1 MRFVLAI
8 QKKLGLTAYALAKK
22 LGVTQ
27 QAVRIWNG
35 STKVSTQPTGMNLQ
49 ALCKLRK
56 LSGMS
61 WSQFGRE
68 LDREFLK
75 GDRLSDKDWPYTP
88 DV

>member
-1 MRFVLAI
+1 MLAI
-8 QKKLGLTAYALAKK
+8 QERLGLTAYALAKK

-27 QAVRIWNG
+27 QAVRLWNG
-35 STKVSTQPTGMNLQ
+35 STKTKSAPSGMSLP

-61 WSQFGRE
+61 WSKFGRE

-75 GDRLSDKDWPYTP
+75 IDNETEKESR
-88 DV
+88 

>member
-1 MRFVLAI
+1 MRMKFVLAI
-8 QKKLGLTAYALAKK
+8 QERLGLTAYALAKK

-27 QAVRIWNG
+27 QAVRLWNG
-35 STKVSTQPTGMNLQ
+35 TTKTQSAPSGMSLA

-61 WSQFGRE
+61 WSRFGKE

-75 GDRLSDKDWPYTP
+75 VDSDSEKD
-88 DV
+88 